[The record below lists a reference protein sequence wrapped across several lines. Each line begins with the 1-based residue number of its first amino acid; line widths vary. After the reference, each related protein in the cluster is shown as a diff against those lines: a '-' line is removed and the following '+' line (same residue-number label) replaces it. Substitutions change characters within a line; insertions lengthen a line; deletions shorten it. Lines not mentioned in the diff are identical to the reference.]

1 MKDIVEVWRPVVN
14 YEDRY
19 EVSSLG
25 RVRSLSNKSFQKI
38 LVQRKNDKGY
48 WTVTFNLDGK
58 PKKFRVARLVAM
70 AFLGPP
76 TGDGIVL
83 HGPAGKEDNSVLNLS
98 WGTYRQ
104 NAIDRFRDGT
114 MQNGEKHFNVKI
126 NRKIA
131 GEIFDMYLSGCS
143 KLDIAQKFSITVSN
157 VSSILLGN
165 TWKGV
170 YAEKMRV
177 PIESV
182 YDMWAHGR
190 KNAAAVNWIH
200 LQKFLISSYACSI
213 DKTNY

>member
-14 YEDRY
+14 HEDRY

-25 RVRSLSNKSFQKI
+25 RVRSLHPQRFHKI
-38 LVQRKNDKGY
+38 LTQRKCDKGY
-48 WTVTFNLDGK
+48 WRVEFWANN
-58 PKKFRVARLVAM
+58 KKRNMRVARLVAM

-83 HGPAGKEDNSVLNLS
+83 HGPAGKEDNSVSNLS

-126 NRKIA
+126 SRKVA

-143 KLDIAQKFSITVSN
+143 KFDIAQKFSITVGN
-157 VSSILLGN
+157 VSCILLGK
-165 TWKGV
+165 TWKVV

-213 DKTNY
+213 DKTNS